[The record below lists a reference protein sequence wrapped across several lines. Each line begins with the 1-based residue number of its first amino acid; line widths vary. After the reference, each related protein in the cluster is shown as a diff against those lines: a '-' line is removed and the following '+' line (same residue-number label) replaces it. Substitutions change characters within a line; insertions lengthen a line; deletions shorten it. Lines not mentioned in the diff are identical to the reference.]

1 MAQPDTSKKVVDQT
15 GYIDEVDAPFTSNY
29 QELYRLMLIKNR
41 LLYEKIDKIE
51 QLVGEINDLVE
62 DGESSIKT
70 LVDEVQELIDA
81 DKDGTI

>member
-29 QELYRLMLIKNR
+29 QELYRAMLIKNR

-51 QLVGEINDLVE
+51 QLIGEIDDLVE
-62 DGESSIKT
+62 GDENSIKV

-81 DKDGTI
+81 DKDGTV

>member
-29 QELYRLMLIKNR
+29 QELYREMLVKNR

-51 QLVGEINDLVE
+51 QLIGEINDLVE
-62 DGESSIKT
+62 DGENSIKA

-81 DKDGTI
+81 DKDGTV

>member
-29 QELYRLMLIKNR
+29 QELYREMLIKNR

-62 DGESSIKT
+62 DEENSIKT

>member
-29 QELYRLMLIKNR
+29 QELYREMLIKNR

-62 DGESSIKT
+62 DEENNIKT

>member
-29 QELYRLMLIKNR
+29 QELYRAMLVKNR

-51 QLVGEINDLVE
+51 QLIGEINDLVE
-62 DGESSIKT
+62 DGENNIKA

-81 DKDGTI
+81 DKDGTV

>member
-29 QELYRLMLIKNR
+29 QELYREMLIKNR

-51 QLVGEINDLVE
+51 QLVGE
-62 DGESSIKT
+62 
-70 LVDEVQELIDA
+70 ELIDA